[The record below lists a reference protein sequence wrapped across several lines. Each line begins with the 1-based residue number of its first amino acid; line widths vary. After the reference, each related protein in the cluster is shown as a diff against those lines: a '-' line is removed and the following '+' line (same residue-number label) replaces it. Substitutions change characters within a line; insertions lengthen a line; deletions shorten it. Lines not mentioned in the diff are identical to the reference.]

1 MLDFVDSETSRSK
14 KTAAQYLPASIFIVY
29 SFNSSM
35 YLLYGCLWFI
45 WEIKLI
51 GSQPIASLL
60 WRSLRVEVS
69 QIVLIGQAVS

>member
-1 MLDFVDSETSRSK
+1 MPDFVDSETSRSK

-35 YLLYGCLWFI
+35 YLLYGCVFI

-51 GSQPIASLL
+51 GSQPIAPLL